1 MSTSYS
7 LVKVGPKEV
16 RGVVDLLKRVFDINE
31 VRTFKLVDSR
41 ISSDRHLIMV
51 AKVENTVVGLI
62 ECSIL
67 KYNILSGGVDRGVIH
82 TLYVEPEYRRL
93 GIAGRLISTSRF
105 WFVSQGVD
113 WVVSDVNMDQDSLIQ
128 LFEKQGFDKY
138 QYKMRLVLPKE

>member
-7 LVKVGPKEV
+7 VVKVGPKEV

-51 AKVENTVVGLI
+51 AKVENNVVGII

-82 TLYVEPEYRRL
+82 TLYVEPEYRGL
-93 GIAGRLISTSRF
+93 GIAGRLMTTSRF
-105 WFVSQGVD
+105 WFSSQGVD
-113 WVVSDVNMDQDSLIQ
+113 WVISDVNMDQEALTN

-138 QYKMRLVLPKE
+138 QVKMRLVLPKE